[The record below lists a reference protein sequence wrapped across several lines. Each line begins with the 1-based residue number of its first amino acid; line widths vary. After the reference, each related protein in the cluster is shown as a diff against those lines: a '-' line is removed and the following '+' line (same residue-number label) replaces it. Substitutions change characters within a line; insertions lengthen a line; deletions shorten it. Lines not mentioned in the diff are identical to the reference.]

1 MFYLNQSEINFHI
14 IITESNFG
22 VGTGEIICF
31 GENIASLQ
39 IPHSQFLLN
48 KSTSLTNPTAPN
60 QVTKNNRYQIKKYAM
75 EEWVSDCCLMP
86 IQQFFTYIM
95 TRTR

>member
-1 MFYLNQSEINFHI
+1 MLYLNQSEISFHI

-22 VGTGEIICF
+22 VGTGETICF

-48 KSTSLTNPTAPN
+48 KFTSFTNTTAPN
-60 QVTKNNRYQIKKYAM
+60 QVTKNNGY
-75 EEWVSDCCLMP
+75 
-86 IQQFFTYIM
+86 
-95 TRTR
+95 